1 MALSSSG
8 TAPSKSSKPRQTPSR
23 PPSAPSP
30 DPLRVE
36 LFFER
41 VLRHTKGRWA
51 GKPFLLEPWQRHDII
66 RPLYGTLDPD
76 GTRQYRSALIGVA
89 RKNGKSELSAGLAL
103 YHLTIGGEPG
113 GEVYSLAASR
123 AQASIVFNVARAM
136 VEASPP
142 LAARCRVFR
151 SVIEDPVTGSIYRTL
166 SKESRLAHGYNP
178 NCAVIDELHVHADGE
193 LYEAMRTAM
202 GARAEP
208 MLISITTAG
217 FDSDSFCYQLYD
229 RAREGTDPRFFFR
242 WWQAP
247 DACALDDRAAWRQ
260 GNPASWITD
269 EFLADQLVSPDLSE
283 NGFRRLHL
291 NQWTEATEAWFPFG
305 YWETLATDRRLQPGE
320 TVALALDGSFSGDST
335 ALVACTPDE
344 FLSVVGAWEKPPR
357 DDTWRVDIA
366 DVEAAVLAACR
377 TYNVVEVTA
386 DPYRWQR
393 SLEVLAAEGIPVTEF
408 PQSAQRMSPAT
419 SGFYDAAMDRRL
431 SHDGDQRLAR
441 HIAHC
446 VLKTDARGSR
456 IVKDA
461 KTSPRKIDLAVCSVM
476 AHARAIVL
484 RPSVESIYE
493 ERGLLTL

>member
-1 MALSSSG
+1 M
-8 TAPSKSSKPRQTPSR
+8 
-23 PPSAPSP
+23 
-30 DPLRVE
+30 
-36 LFFER
+36 
-41 VLRHTKGRWA
+41 
-51 GKPFLLEPWQRHDII
+51 
-66 RPLYGTLDPD
+66 
-76 GTRQYRSALIGVA
+76 A
-89 RKNGKSELSAGLAL
+89 RKNGKSELAAGLAL
-103 YHLTIGGEPG
+103 YHLTTGGEPG

-123 AQASIVFNVARAM
+123 DQAKIVFNVARSM
-136 VEASPP
+136 VESSPA

-151 SVIEDPVTGSIYRTL
+151 SVIEDPATGSIYRTL

-208 MLISITTAG
+208 LLISITTAG
-217 FDSDSFCYQLYD
+217 FDPDSFCFQLFD
-229 RAREGTDPRFFFR
+229 KAREGTDPQLHFR

-247 DACALDDRAAWRQ
+247 DGCALDDRAGWGAA
-260 GNPASWITD
+260 NPATWITD
-269 EFLADQLVSPDLSE
+269 EFVASQLTSAGLTE

-291 NQWTEATEAWFPFG
+291 NQWTEAVEAWFPFG
-305 YWETLATDRRLQPGE
+305 YWQTLADEERHLEPGD

-366 DVEAAVLAACR
+366 DVERAVLEACR
-377 TYNVVEVTA
+377 TYNVLEVTA

-393 SLEVLAAEGIPVTEF
+393 SLEILAAEGVPVTEF

-419 SGFYDAAMDRRL
+419 SAFHDAAMDRRL
-431 SHDGDQRLAR
+431 SHDGDPRLAR
-441 HIAHC
+441 HVAHC

-461 KTSPRKIDLAVCSVM
+461 KMSPRKIDLAVAAVM
-476 AHARAIVL
+476 AHSRAVTF
-484 RPSVESIYE
+484 REPEAEVEVMVAW
-493 ERGLLTL
+493 R